1 MGYELWMKN
10 GKKIIPYVVNKLPN
24 GNYRNDAVKSF
35 SAFWLGTP
43 DAMGVK
49 DYTKPTIFDYELMS
63 GATLRIAYVPANVE
77 YEGSTSNSHRLNC
90 IIYDKNGNELRGAGY
105 DVSYTNTSEMS
116 GIIIT
121 LIARQNVVGAVFN
134 EENSD
139 KWLMELDDKGY
150 YMSGVGSV
158 TNKPFTAKVSDGWIY
173 PSQVGIDGFRE
184 SYTIVYCS
192 DNDDT
197 KNATKAIMNGSIFED
212 ENDIGGNS
220 SVGGG
225 GGSHFTESDIINI
238 PSLPTS
244 NMLANRMISCYG
256 INNDGLNNLASFLW
270 SDNFINSLKKLY
282 DSPMQNII
290 DLSIMPIDYSVYEPG
305 AVKIGNVITDA
316 SGDLIDKQFYEID
329 LGSLDCSEIWGSAL
343 DYAPYTRALLY
354 LPFIGYVPIDTNKI
368 MGTTI
373 SIKYHVDIVTGDCVA
388 FVQSDEQLVLMR
400 NGNMKT
406 HIELSSSN
414 NIERYKAFAQL
425 VGATVTSSVSPIS
438 SAEVALSSALTVAM
452 GKPIYETAGN
462 FSSTSG
468 LMSPRY
474 AFIVYSRPNQ
484 CLPKKYKS
492 FNGYPS
498 FITSKLVDL
507 SGFTSVNQV
516 HLEGINATDEELTEI
531 EDLLKKGVIL

>member
-1 MGYELWMKN
+1 MGYELWLKN
-10 GKKIIPYVVNKLPN
+10 GKKIIPYIVNKLPN
-24 GNYRNDAVKSF
+24 GNYRNDVVPSF
-35 SAFWLGTP
+35 SCFWGGRP
-43 DAMGVK
+43 EAMGVK
-49 DYTKPTIFDYELMS
+49 DYSMPTIFEYQLLSDVTIKIE
-63 GATLRIAYVPANVE
+63 YVPPNVE
-77 YEGSTSNSHRLNC
+77 YKGVSTSHR
-90 IIYDKNGNELRGAGY
+90 IIAFVYDKNGNEITGSGFGS
-105 DVSYTNTSEMS
+105 SYSNTDEMTYMH
-116 GIIIT
+116 IV
-121 LIARQNVVGAVFN
+121 LIARQTEASAPFDT
-134 EENSD
+134 ENSD
-139 KWLMELDDKGY
+139 KWI
-150 YMSGVGSV
+150 MSLTDMNDYVVGVGSI
-158 TNKPFTAKVSDGWIY
+158 TDKPFASKVVDEWLY
-173 PSQVGIDGFRE
+173 PKQVGVKGFPE
-184 SYTIVYCS
+184 FYTIVHCS
-192 DNDDT
+192 EDINT
-197 KNATKAIMNGSIFED
+197 KNTAKAIMNGNILDD

-256 INNDGLNNLASFLW
+256 MTNNGLNELASFLW
-270 SDNFINSLKKLY
+270 SDNFVNSLKKLY

-305 AVKIGNVITDA
+305 AVKIGNVMTDA
-316 SGDLIDKQFYEID
+316 NGDLIDRQFYEID
-329 LGSLDCSEIWGSAL
+329 LGALECSEIWGSAL

-354 LPFIGYVPIDTNKI
+354 LPFIGYVPIDINKI

-373 SIKYHVDIVTGDCVA
+373 SIKYHVDIVTGDCMA
-388 FVQSDEQLVLMR
+388 FVQSDNQLVLMR

-425 VGATVTSSVSPIS
+425 LGATVTSSVSPIS
-438 SAEVALSSALTVAM
+438 SAEVGLSSALTVAM

-484 CLPKKYKS
+484 CLPKKYKT

-498 FITSKLVDL
+498 FITSKLADL

-531 EDLLKKGVIL
+531 ADLLKKGVIL

>member
-24 GNYRNDAVKSF
+24 GNYRNDVVKSF

-49 DYTKPTIFDYELMS
+49 DYTKPTIFDYELVN
-63 GATLRIAYVPANVE
+63 GTTLKIVYVPANVE
-77 YEGSTSNSHRLNC
+77 YNGATSNSHQLIC
-90 IIYDKNGNELRGAGY
+90 GIYDKNGNEIRGSGY
-105 DVSYTNTSEMS
+105 GTSYNNTNEMA

-139 KWLMELDDKGY
+139 KWIMQLDNKGY

-158 TNKPFTAKVSDGWIY
+158 ADRPFTAKVSDDWIY
-173 PSQVGIDGFRE
+173 PKQVGVDGFPE
-184 SYTIVYCS
+184 FYTIVYCS
-192 DNDDT
+192 DSDNT
-197 KNATKAIMNGSIFED
+197 KKAAMTIMTGNIFDD
-212 ENDIGGNS
+212 ENDVSGNS
-220 SVGGG
+220 SIGGG
-225 GGSHFTESDIINI
+225 GGSHFTESDIIDI

-244 NMLANRMISCYG
+244 NMLSNRMISCYG
-256 INNDGLNNLASFLW
+256 MTNNGLNDLASFLW
-270 SDNFINSLKKLY
+270 SDSFVNSLKKLY

-305 AVKIGNVITDA
+305 AIKIGNVMTDA
-316 SGDLIDKQFYEID
+316 NGDLIDKQFYEID
-329 LGSLDCSEIWGSAL
+329 LGTLECSEIWGSAL

-388 FVQSDEQLVLMR
+388 FVKSDEQLVLMR

-425 VGATVTSSVSPIS
+425 AGATVTSSVSPIS

-452 GKPIYETAGN
+452 GKPIYETSGN

-498 FITSKLVDL
+498 FITSKLADL
-507 SGFTSVNQV
+507 SGFTSINQV
-516 HLEGINATDEELTEI
+516 HLEGINATDEELSEI
-531 EDLLKKGVIL
+531 ENLLKMGVIL

>member
-1 MGYELWMKN
+1 MLEFTLKN
-10 GKKIIPYVVNKLPN
+10 GQKIIPYEQRCVLRGNNYNDSRYVNIPPQTFTCLWSGHRNEGISEDTEIIYTFLNDYYIKINYYSESNDVELKLFSSDNVLIDRHFTTDIDNNYWFVKIQTNTVGSNYSDNLYGITLYQLYYNVVSWKRINNNLAELTLLDKYTAPSQ
-24 GNYRNDAVKSF
+24 YKQSF
-35 SAFWLGTP
+35 S
-43 DAMGVK
+43 
-49 DYTKPTIFDYELMS
+49 
-63 GATLRIAYVPANVE
+63 
-77 YEGSTSNSHRLNC
+77 
-90 IIYDKNGNELRGAGY
+90 GNELPVYAGDY
-105 DVSYTNTSEMS
+105 WWTEGTADDYNRKKKAFWD
-116 GIIIT
+116 
-121 LIARQNVVGAVFN
+121 LYNNAV
-134 EENSD
+134 
-139 KWLMELDDKGY
+139 
-150 YMSGVGSV
+150 
-158 TNKPFTAKVSDGWIY
+158 I
-173 PSQVGIDGFRE
+173 
-184 SYTIVYCS
+184 
-192 DNDDT
+192 
-197 KNATKAIMNGSIFED
+197 ED
-212 ENDIGGNS
+212 ENDISGNS

-238 PSLPTS
+238 PSLPSS

-270 SDNFINSLKKLY
+270 SDNFVNSLKKLY

-290 DLSIMPIDYSVYEPG
+290 DLSIMPIDYSVYESG

-316 SGDLIDKQFYEID
+316 RGDLIDKQFYEID
-329 LGSLDCSEIWGSAL
+329 LGSLECSEIWGSAL

-354 LPFIGYVPIDTNKI
+354 LPFIGYVPIDVNKI

-388 FVQSDEQLVLMR
+388 FVQSDNQLVLMR

-438 SAEVALSSALTVAM
+438 SAEVGLSSALTVAM

-498 FITSKLVDL
+498 FITSKLADL